1 MSDELG
7 TTIGATARAARE
19 QLGLTQAQ
27 VAERVGLVPLV
38 YSRLERGK
46 MLPSVPTLLRI
57 CEALDISADEALG
70 RSVTG
75 KGGKKRGE
83 EEESVSLRRL
93 VTLGRKLDERQL
105 EALVHVA
112 QVMRR

>member
-1 MSDELG
+1 MSEELA
-7 TTIGATARAARE
+7 TSIGATARAARE
-19 QLGLTQAQ
+19 ALGLTQAQ
-27 VAERVGLVPLV
+27 VAQRVGLVPLV

-57 CEALDISADEALG
+57 CDALDISADEALG
-70 RSVTG
+70 RTVPQKG
-75 KGGKKRGE
+75 KRRPE
-83 EEESVSLRRL
+83 EASENLRRL

>member
-19 QLGLTQAQ
+19 TLGLTQAQ
-27 VAERVGLVPLV
+27 VAEKVNLVPLV

-57 CEALDISADEALG
+57 CDALDISADEALG
-70 RSVTG
+70 RSVPE
-75 KGGKKRGE
+75 KGKKRAE
-83 EEESVSLRRL
+83 EASENLRRL
-93 VTLGRKLDERQL
+93 IALSRKLDEKQL

>member
-19 QLGLTQAQ
+19 ALGLTQAQ

-57 CEALDISADEALG
+57 CDALDISADEALG
-70 RSVTG
+70 RPVTN

-83 EEESVSLRRL
+83 DESVNLRRL
-93 VTLGRKLDERQL
+93 VTLGRKLDEKQL

>member
-19 QLGLTQAQ
+19 ALGLTQAQ

-46 MLPSVPTLLRI
+46 MLPAFRHSSESATPWTSPRMKRSGVP
-57 CEALDISADEALG
+57 
-70 RSVTG
+70 
-75 KGGKKRGE
+75 
-83 EEESVSLRRL
+83 
-93 VTLGRKLDERQL
+93 
-105 EALVHVA
+105 
-112 QVMRR
+112 

>member
-19 QLGLTQAQ
+19 AMGLTQAQ
-27 VAERVGLVPLV
+27 VAERVNLVPLV

-57 CEALDISADEALG
+57 CDALDISADEALG
-70 RSVTG
+70 RSVPE
-75 KGGKKRGE
+75 KGRKRGE
-83 EEESVSLRRL
+83 ESSENLRRL
-93 VTLGRKLDERQL
+93 ITLSRKLDEKQL

-112 QVMRR
+112 QVMRL

>member
-7 TTIGATARAARE
+7 MSIGATARAARE
-19 QLGLTQAQ
+19 AMGLTQAQ
-27 VAERVGLVPLV
+27 VAELVGLVPLV

-70 RSVTG
+70 RLATG
-75 KGGKKRGE
+75 NRGKKGRE
-83 EEESVSLRRL
+83 EASVSLRRL
-93 VTLGRKLDERQL
+93 ITLGRKLDEKQL

>member
-7 TTIGATARAARE
+7 MTIGTTARAARDA
-19 QLGLTQAQ
+19 LGLTQAQ
-27 VAERVGLVPLV
+27 VAEKVNLVPLV

-57 CEALDISADEALG
+57 CDTLDISADEALG
-70 RSVTG
+70 RSIPG
-75 KGGKKRGE
+75 KEKKRSE
-83 EEESVSLRRL
+83 EASENLRRL
-93 VTLGRKLDERQL
+93 ITLSRKLDEKQL

>member
-27 VAERVGLVPLV
+27 VAELVGLVPLV

-57 CEALDISADEALG
+57 CNALDISADEALG
-70 RSVTG
+70 RPVTG
-75 KGGKKRGE
+75 TDSKKRE
-83 EEESVSLRRL
+83 EEESVNLRRL
-93 VTLGRKLDERQL
+93 VSLGRKLDEKQL